1 MIKSKKLL
9 AALMAATMCT
19 GLLAGCGGSSS
30 SSSAP
35 AADAGAA
42 TEEAAAPEETA
53 EAAEGAEEA
62 EATEGAAEEVE
73 TVEYTGPD
81 TYSMID
87 NFDITTLD
95 YVYNNKSSN
104 GDYTCNFIEGLLT
117 QDNHGTLIPGMASE
131 WSHNDDASEWTFTIR
146 DDAVWSTSEG
156 EEYDYVVADDFV
168 TGLKHAADS
177 KSETLGLVADLI
189 VGLRDYVNGTG
200 AWDDVG
206 IKADGNTLTYTL
218 TGPCAYF
225 DGMTTYSILYPINA
239 EFLESKG
246 GDFGAVTPDSI
257 LYNGCYILSSLVP
270 SQEVRFDANPNYY
283 DSANVHVQHVVVTY
297 TNGED
302 PAQNFN
308 MFVNGEVT
316 ATGINSSLPDVVA
329 KANELYPDNQYI
341 SMTTATSFWG
351 AFNWDRR
358 AYSLY
363 NDSSV
368 STTSKTTDEQKADTK
383 AAILNANFRRA
394 VYAAYSAHAVEAIT
408 QGEER
413 ADDAIRNTLVPY
425 TFATT
430 SDGRTYGS
438 ILTGYVEELVPDYAG
453 IDLNDG
459 QDAWYNPELAKTF
472 AERAKEEL
480 GDTISAWPIHLD
492 VPVYAASENQKNM
505 QLAMQKSIEDAIG
518 DYVKIDLQFLEGDSS
533 VYYSAFYNQPD
544 GVSNSIDLVFGAGW
558 GPDYGDPLT
567 YIHCFDIHD
576 GDMLNYSG
584 INYESQGQDEEQV
597 AALQAIGLEDI
608 QAVVDQAVAAVGD
621 ERIELFAKAEAMLL
635 TGGILRPY
643 ATSGATLQVS
653 KVVPFTAAYG
663 LYGQASYNR
672 VPYFKY
678 MQLQDEP
685 VLAADY
691 AAAKEAWLAGE

>member
-1 MIKSKKLL
+1 MKKLL
-9 AALMAATMCT
+9 SLVLATI
-19 GLLAGCGGSSS
+19 LVLGCMSF
-30 SSSAP
+30 AV
-35 AADAGAA
+35 
-42 TEEAAAPEETA
+42 A
-53 EAAEGAEEA
+53 E
-62 EATEGAAEEVE
+62 
-73 TVEYTGPD
+73 GPD
-81 TYSMID
+81 TYSMIA

-104 GDYTCNFIEGLLT
+104 GDYTSNFIEGLLT
-117 QDNHGTLIPGMASE
+117 QDNHGTLIAGMAKE
-131 WSHNDDASEWTFTIR
+131 WAPNEDATEWTFTIR
-146 DDAVWSTSEG
+146 DDAVWSTNNG
-156 EEYDYVVADDFV
+156 EEYDAVTAEDFV

-189 VGLRDYVNGTG
+189 VGLRAYSEGTG
-200 AWDDVG
+200 TWEEVG
-206 IKADGNTLTYTL
+206 VKAEGNKLTYTL
-218 TGPCAYF
+218 TGPCGYF
-225 DGMTTYSILYPINA
+225 DGMTTYSILWPINA

-246 GDFGAVTPDSI
+246 ADFGAVDASSI
-257 LYNGCYILSSLVP
+257 LYNGAYILSSLVP
-270 SQEVRFDANPNYY
+270 AQEVRFDANPNYY
-283 DSANVHVQHVVVTY
+283 DKDNVFVKHVVVSY
-297 TNGED
+297 SDGQD

-316 ATGINSSLPDVVA
+316 STAVNQALPQV
-329 KANELYPDNQYI
+329 KADADKLYPDNQYK

-358 AYSLY
+358 MYNLY
-363 NDSSV
+363 NDPSV
-368 STTSKTTDEQKADTK
+368 STTSKETDAQKADTK

-408 QGEER
+408 RGEEL
-413 ADDAIRNTLVPY
+413 ADDVIRNTLVPY

-430 SDGRTYGS
+430 TDGRSYGA
-438 ILTGYVEELVPDYAG
+438 ILTKYVEELVPEYAG
-453 IDLNDG
+453 INLNDG

-472 AERAKEEL
+472 IERAKEEL
-480 GDTISAWPIHLD
+480 GDSVSAWPVHLD
-492 VPVYAASENQKNM
+492 VPVYAANENQKNM
-505 QLAMQKSIEDAIG
+505 QLAMKESIEKAIG
-518 DYVKIDLQFLEGDSS
+518 DYVVIDLQFLEGNSS

-584 INYESQGQDEEQV
+584 INYESQGQDDEQKAV
-597 AALQAIGLEDI
+597 LKTMGLEDI
-608 QAVVDQAVAAVGD
+608 QAVVDQAKLATGD

-643 ATSGATLQVS
+643 STSGASLSIS
-653 KVVPFTAAYG
+653 KVKPFTAAYG
-663 LYGQASYNR
+663 LYGQAAYNQ

-678 MQLQDEP
+678 MQLLDEP
-685 VLAADY
+685 VKADDY
-691 AAAKEAWLAGE
+691 YAAKEAWLAGN

>member
-1 MIKSKKLL
+1 MSKTSFRLL
-9 AALMAATMCT
+9 ALVMALAMVFSLAA
-19 GLLAGCGGSSS
+19 CGNSTPAAPAD
-30 SSSAP
+30 SAP
-35 AADAGAA
+35 AAA
-42 TEEAAAPEETA
+42 TAST
-53 EAAEGAEEA
+53 
-62 EATEGAAEEVE
+62 
-73 TVEYTGPD
+73 D

-104 GDYTCNFIEGLLT
+104 GDYTNNFIEGLLT
-117 QDNHGTLIPGMASE
+117 QDSHGVLVGGMAKE
-131 WSHNDDASEWTFTIR
+131 WSANEDASEWTFVIR
-146 DDAVWSTSEG
+146 DDAVWSTSSG
-156 EEYDYVVADDFV
+156 EEFDAVTAEDFV

-189 VGLRDYVNGTG
+189 VGLRAYSEGTG
-200 AWDDVG
+200 SWDDVG
-206 IKADGNTLTYTL
+206 VKADGNVLTYTL
-218 TGPCAYF
+218 TGPCGYF
-225 DGMTTYSILYPINA
+225 DGMTTYSILFPINA

-246 GDFGAVTPDSI
+246 SDFGAVQPDSI

-283 DSANVHVQHVVVTY
+283 DADNVFVKHVVVTY

-302 PAQNFN
+302 PAQGFN
-308 MFVNGEVT
+308 MFVNGET
-316 ATGINSSLPDVVA
+316 SATTINGSLPDVVA
-329 KANELYPDNQYI
+329 KADELYADNQYK
-341 SMTTATSFWG
+341 SLTTSTSFWG

-358 AYSLY
+358 MYNLY
-363 NDSSV
+363 NDPSV
-368 STTSKTTDEQKADTK
+368 STTSKTTDEQKADTR
-383 AAILNANFRRA
+383 AAILNADFRRA

-408 QGEER
+408 MGEDR
-413 ADDAIRNTLVPY
+413 ADDVLRNTLVPY

-430 SDGRTYGS
+430 SDGRSYGS
-438 ILTGYVEELVPDYAG
+438 IVTKYVEELVPEFAG

-459 QDAWYNPELAKTF
+459 QDAWYNPERAVAF
-472 AERAKEEL
+472 AEKAKEEL
-480 GDTISAWPIHLD
+480 GDTISEWPIHLD
-492 VPVYAASENQKNM
+492 VPVYASSENQKNM
-505 QLAMQKSIEDAIG
+505 QLAMQKSIEDTLG

-584 INYESQGQDEEQV
+584 INYESQGQDDEQKAV
-597 AALQAIGLEDI
+597 LETLGLTEVQAI
-608 QAVVDQAVAAVGD
+608 VDQATKATGD
-621 ERIELFAKAEAMLL
+621 ERIELFAQAEAMLL
-635 TGGILRPY
+635 TQGILRPFS
-643 ATSGATLQVS
+643 TNGANLTVS

-678 MQLQDEP
+678 MQLQAEP
-685 VLAADY
+685 VLTADY
-691 AAAKEAWLAGE
+691 EAAKEAWLAGE